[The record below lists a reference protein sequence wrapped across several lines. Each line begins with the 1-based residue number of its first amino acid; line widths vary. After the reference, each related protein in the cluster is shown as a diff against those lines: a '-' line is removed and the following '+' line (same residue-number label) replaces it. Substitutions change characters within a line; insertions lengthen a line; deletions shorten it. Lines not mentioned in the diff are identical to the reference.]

1 MKKLITII
9 ALVLTVAL
17 CSSFAIGATTNKVT
31 VTPNGNPASTNVVLN
46 YTAATTDETTV
57 VYSVDVEWKDVAFA
71 YNAGSTQWNP
81 ATHNYTASVNKGWTD
96 TSGSV
101 KVTNHSNAAVSVE
114 VAYEAANAEV
124 DVTINDADAES
135 NGLVKTVELESAVNT
150 AYNEAPNAT
159 AILTA
164 SILKEPTA
172 GGTVGTITVT
182 VSAATSN

>member
-17 CSSFAIGATTNKVT
+17 CSSFAIGATTNKDT
-31 VTPNGNPASTNVVLN
+31 VTASGGSVSADVYVT

-81 ATHNYTASVNKGWTD
+81 QYHNYTASVNKDWTD
-96 TSGSV
+96 AEASV
-101 KVTNHSNAAVSVE
+101 KVTNHSNAAVAVAVAFNAAEENSPVSVT
-114 VAYEAANAEV
+114 VANNSF
-124 DVTINDADAES
+124 T
-135 NGLVKTVELESAVNT
+135 LESAVGKT
-150 AYNEAPNAT
+150 VAAAPNAT

-164 SILKEPTA
+164 SGTPTA
-172 GGTVGTITVT
+172 GGKVGTITVT
-182 VSAATSN
+182 VSEPTSN